1 MKTDTK
7 ILLGAI
13 GASVL
18 ILTTATMALGKDQ
31 SPKREELGTAAMTID
46 KLSEDFGNMRV
57 DEEKTA
63 TFTFTN
69 TSTASLR
76 IWNVNTSCNCTFAT
90 VTIGDKSYGEFN
102 MSMHMGKDLRNW
114 IGEIGAG
121 QTATLAVV
129 YKPKIMPVTGP
140 VTRQARFATNDPNN
154 PEVEVSVSA
163 NVL

>member
-18 ILTTATMALGKDQ
+18 ILATATMALGKDQ
-31 SPKREELGTAAMTID
+31 SPKRESLGTAAMTID
-46 KLSEDFGNMRV
+46 KVSEDFGTMRV
-57 DEEKTA
+57 DEEKST
-63 TFTFTN
+63 TFTVTN
-69 TSTASLR
+69 TSDATLR
-76 IWNVNTSCNCTFAT
+76 VWNVSTSCNCTFAT

-102 MSMHMGKDLRNW
+102 MPMHMAKDLRNW

-121 QTATLAVV
+121 QSATLAVV
-129 YKPKIMPVTGP
+129 YRPNIMPVTGP
-140 VTRQARFATNDPNN
+140 VTRQVRFATNDPKN